1 MTFSVTF
8 SKKGEYKILFI
19 KLNNVLSRYKALA
32 LIYFRLPWEG
42 GADESYDKIIK
53 S

>member
-1 MTFSVTF
+1 VTF
-8 SKKGEYKILFI
+8 SEEGEYKILFR
-19 KLNNVLSRYKALA
+19 KLNTVLSRYEALA

-42 GADESYDKIIK
+42 RGAGESYDKIIK